1 MNRPFFI
8 VHGLTAMKSV
18 CGRPES
24 ATAKGGKKYLGSL
37 RMRAGRVSS
46 IEVNCVYTYYI
57 LPTYTVRTV
66 PSLPL
71 VSCRGR

>member
-1 MNRPFFI
+1 MWTTRKCNSQR
-8 VHGLTAMKSV
+8 
-18 CGRPES
+18 
-24 ATAKGGKKYLGSL
+24 GKKYLGSL

-66 PSLPL
+66 PPLPL
-71 VSCRGR
+71 VSFIERDKKKEENNISE